1 VAVNRDL
8 SSHDSRVHIF
18 ATENETFMAAA
29 AAVTKVVG
37 LSISKNQTSNVILAA
52 GNSISKTLSL
62 LSSVD
67 ADWSNVNWFLADERC
82 VDAENELRNDKQIA
96 DVLRN
101 TLGTRYGR
109 IFSPSSHLSPKE
121 AAGEYAS
128 RIEQINMFDL
138 CLLGVGNDG
147 HIASLFPNHQA
158 LSSNRVCCEI
168 LDSPN
173 PPAQRITLTLKMFAQ
188 VKNRIL
194 VMAGPSKSSA
204 VADYMTNPKSPVRLY
219 DPTAIFADQAAY
231 S

>member
-8 SSHDSRVHIF
+8 SSHDSRVHIYP
-18 ATENETFMAAA
+18 TDNEAFVAAA
-29 AAVTKVVG
+29 AAVAELVRLG
-37 LSISKNQTSNVILAA
+37 ISKNQTSNVILAA

-67 ADWSNVNWFLADERC
+67 ADWPNVNWYLADERC
-82 VDAENELRNDKQIA
+82 VDAESELRNDKQIA

-101 TLGTRYGR
+101 TLGTHYGR

-204 VADYMTNPKSPVRLY
+204 VADYTTNPKSPVRLY
-219 DPTAIFADQAAY
+219 DPTAIFADRATH

>member
-8 SSHDSRVHIF
+8 SSHDSRVHIYP
-18 ATENETFMAAA
+18 TDNEAFVAAA
-29 AAVTKVVG
+29 AAVAELVRLG
-37 LSISKNQTSNVILAA
+37 ISKNQTSNVILAA

-82 VDAENELRNDKQIA
+82 VDAENESRNDKQIA

-101 TLGTRYGR
+101 TMGTRYGR

-168 LDSPN
+168 IDSPN

-204 VADYMTNPKSPVRLY
+204 VADYTTNPKSPVRLY
-219 DPTAIFADQAAY
+219 DPTAIFADRATY

>member
-1 VAVNRDL
+1 
-8 SSHDSRVHIF
+8 
-18 ATENETFMAAA
+18 M
-29 AAVTKVVG
+29 
-37 LSISKNQTSNVILAA
+37 QT
-52 GNSISKTLSL
+52 G
-62 LSSVD
+62 
-67 ADWSNVNWFLADERC
+67 NVNWFLADERC

-158 LSSNRVCCEI
+158 LRSNRVCCEI

-194 VMAGPSKSSA
+194 VLAGPSKSSA
-204 VADYMTNPKSPVRLY
+204 VADYTTNPKSPVRLY

>member
-1 VAVNRDL
+1 MATAVA
-8 SSHDSRVHIF
+8 I
-18 ATENETFMAAA
+18 TELIS
-29 AAVTKVVG
+29 

-52 GNSISKTLSL
+52 GNSISKTLSS
-62 LSSVD
+62 LSSID
-67 ADWSNVNWFLADERC
+67 TDWSNVNWFLADERC
-82 VDAENELRNDKQIA
+82 VDAESNLRNDKQIA

-101 TLGTRYGR
+101 TLGTRFGR
-109 IFSPSSHLSPKE
+109 IFSPSSHLTPKE
-121 AAGEYAS
+121 TAAEYAS

-138 CLLGVGNDG
+138 CLLGMGDDG

-194 VMAGPSKSSA
+194 VTAGPNKSNA
-204 VADYMTNPKSPVRLY
+204 VADYVTNPKSPVRLY

>member
-67 ADWSNVNWFLADERC
+67 ADWSNVNWYLADERC
-82 VDAENELRNDKQIA
+82 VDAESNLRNDKQIA
-96 DVLRN
+96 DVLKN
-101 TLGTRYGR
+101 SLGARYGR
-109 IFSPSSHLSPKE
+109 MFSPSSYLTPKE
-121 AAGEYAS
+121 AAAEYAS

-138 CLLGVGNDG
+138 CLLGMGSDG
-147 HIASLFPNHQA
+147 HIASLLPNHRA

-204 VADYMTNPKSPVRLY
+204 VAEYTTNPKSPVRLY

>member
-1 VAVNRDL
+1 MAVNRDF
-8 SSHDSRVHIF
+8 SSRDSRVHIF
-18 ATENETFMAAA
+18 PTDNEAFVAAA
-29 AAVTKVVG
+29 AAVTELVRLG
-37 LSISKNQTSNVILAA
+37 ISKNQTSNVILAA

-62 LSSVD
+62 LSNID
-67 ADWSNVNWFLADERC
+67 TDWSKVNWYLADERC
-82 VDAENELRNDKQIA
+82 VDAESELRNDKQIA
-96 DVLRN
+96 DILRN
-101 TLGTRYGR
+101 SLGTRYGH

-158 LSSNRVCCEI
+158 LRSNRVCCEI

-204 VADYMTNPKSPVRLY
+204 VADYTTNPKSPVRLY
-219 DPTAIFADQAAY
+219 DPTAIFADRATY

>member
-8 SSHDSRVHIF
+8 SSHDSRVHIYP
-18 ATENETFMAAA
+18 TDNEAFVAAA
-29 AAVTKVVG
+29 AAVAELVRLG
-37 LSISKNQTSNVILAA
+37 ISKNQTSNVILAA

-158 LSSNRVCCEI
+158 LRSNRVCCEI

-204 VADYMTNPKSPVRLY
+204 VADYTTNPKSPVRLY
-219 DPTAIFADQAAY
+219 DPTAIFADRATY